1 MDQERLRPMATDLNK
16 FDQELLG
23 KAIEALHNWFKLQS
37 VSNVSTLYNAASNL
51 FGSDFNP
58 TEYDDVE

>member
-1 MDQERLRPMATDLNK
+1 MATDLSK